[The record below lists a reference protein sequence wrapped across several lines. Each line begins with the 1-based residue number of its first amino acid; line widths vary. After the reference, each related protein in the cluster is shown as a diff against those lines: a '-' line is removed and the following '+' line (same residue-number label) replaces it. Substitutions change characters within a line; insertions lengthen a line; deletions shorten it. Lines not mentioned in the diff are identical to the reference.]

1 MSSDG
6 IPSLDINKLVWE
18 LASDKKSIRHAA
30 FDAVYDGLALQT
42 RREPLDYLAM
52 MRLWKGLYYLLWKE
66 DKVDVQFTLCKKI
79 SGLIHML
86 PEPSPKEEK
95 AFMKFA
101 GMDEEESPNDY
112 ESDETEDADGAAD
125 YGGQAVLFAR
135 CGLETFC
142 REWPSVDYLRQS
154 KVMRFV
160 RDFVYALIERILSN
174 YDDNIIEASML
185 MYTISLV
192 LLSNSRIVQ
201 QASPKSLV
209 IHFSDVWTDGIRRG
223 IKRTHESQ
231 PFTEEKLS
239 HLLSPWIEYVASST
253 DKDIS
258 ESIGANIFSRVTD
271 TSYNPPENLAEYLQD
286 DEDSNGSEN
295 DRGISLIQLVQS
307 QAKEAEDLDKQMQG
321 VSTKCELNI
330 AKIRRPW
337 EKRMRGH
344 VGSYRYAEKDP
355 HARPGAT
362 TDESSDITENKVDY
376 RRRTRALSNSEI
388 LKLFVNELQEIQEW
402 WRINSEAILEKLA
415 NDGKEPAP
423 KRVLRKE
430 EKAFLEAKQYLN
442 RSIYNKYKEELHN
455 VRVSRRGI
463 LVYDPKVHERMLRTE
478 DYAVIKPVLL
488 SQLDPEELEKLF
500 GADSGIVDELGV
512 TISATRFYA
521 REDMEDSDSIDADRE
536 SSNSEDDICHK

>member
-1 MSSDG
+1 MSSDS

-18 LASDKKSIRHAA
+18 LASDKKSIRHEA
-30 FDAVYDGLALQT
+30 FDTVYDGLALQT
-42 RREPLDYLAM
+42 RREPLDYLTM

-66 DKVDVQFTLCKKI
+66 DKVDMQFALCKRI

-86 PEPSPKEEK
+86 PEPSPREEK
-95 AFMKFA
+95 TFMKLA
-101 GMDEEESPNDY
+101 GMNDDDDDDDEQE
-112 ESDETEDADGAAD
+112 DEDDEDAAD
-125 YGGQAVLFAR
+125 YGGQAVLFVR

-154 KVMRFV
+154 KIMRFV
-160 RDFVYALIERILSN
+160 RDFVYALIERALSN
-174 YDDNIIEASML
+174 YDDNIVEASMF
-185 MYTISLV
+185 MYTVSLV

-223 IKRTHESQ
+223 IKQTHENQ

-239 HLLSPWIEYVASST
+239 HLLSPWIEYMVTST

-258 ESIGANIFSRVTD
+258 ESIGINIFSRITD
-271 TSYNPPENLAEYLQD
+271 TSYDPPENLAEYLQNC
-286 DEDSNGSEN
+286 EDNDGSES
-295 DRGISLIQLVQS
+295 DAGVSLIQLVRS
-307 QAKEAEDLDKQMQG
+307 QAKEAENSEKQMQNI
-321 VSTKCELNI
+321 STKCELNV
-330 AKIRRPW
+330 AKTRRPW

-355 HARPGAT
+355 HAKPRAIA
-362 TDESSDITENKVDY
+362 EKNSDSTEDKLDY
-376 RRRTRALSNSEI
+376 NRRIRTISNSEI
-388 LKLFVNELQEIQEW
+388 LNLFADELQLMQEW
-402 WRINSEAILEKLA
+402 WITNGEAIIEKLA
-415 NDGKEPAP
+415 NTNKEPAP
-423 KRVLRKE
+423 KRALRKE

-442 RSIYNKYKEELHN
+442 RSIYNKYKNELHN
-455 VRVSRRGI
+455 VRVSRRGL

-478 DYAVIKPVLL
+478 EYAAIKPVLL

-500 GADSGIVDELGV
+500 GTDSGIIDELGV
-512 TISATRFYA
+512 TIDTSRFYA

-536 SSNSEDDICHK
+536 SSNSEEEFYHK